1 MGAQLELERPAIV
14 ALGLVLACAAPHA
27 AAQDWVN
34 YGESEVGVHYYD
46 PTSIRAEGDRK
57 RVWRLIDR
65 RSQVGNGIKSGK
77 ALIEIDCKA
86 GKYRYLKTLQYSG
99 TMGQGTYL
107 GGGEEQ
113 AAEFVAPGTMIGHLA
128 KLVC

>member
-1 MGAQLELERPAIV
+1 MLRWPAIV
-14 ALGLVLACAAPHA
+14 AIGFLLACAAQRA

-34 YGESEVGVHYYD
+34 YGESEIGVHYWD
-46 PTSIRAEGDRK
+46 PTSVRAEGERK

-65 RSQVGNGIKSGK
+65 RQRLGSGIQSGK

-86 GKYRYLKTLQYSG
+86 GKYRYLKTMQYSG
-99 TMGQGTYL
+99 NMGQGRL
-107 GGGEEQ
+107 VEGDNEQ
-113 AAEFVAPGTMIGHLA
+113 PPEFVAPGTMIGHLS